1 MHTFIDNI
9 ITFSLR
15 NKFFIFFCTTIAVIA
30 GITSFIHT
38 PIDAF
43 PDVTNTKVTIITQW
57 PGRSAEEI
65 EKFITIPIE
74 IAMNPVQKKTD
85 IRSTTLFGLSVI
97 NVMFEDK
104 VDDFFARQQVY
115 NLLNDADLP
124 EGVTPEVQPL
134 YGPTGEIF
142 RYTLRSD
149 KRSVRE
155 LKTLQDWVIE
165 RKLRAVPGVADIVSF
180 GGEVKT
186 FEVSVNPNQLISYGV
201 TTLELYDAIAKSNIN
216 VGGDVITKSSQAY
229 VVRGIGLIN
238 DVKEIENIVV
248 KNINGTPILVKHLA
262 TVHESSLPRLGQVGR
277 MEEDDV
283 VQGIV
288 VMRKGENPGEVIAA
302 LKDKIKDIQQNALP
316 EDVRIVSFY
325 DRENLV
331 DLAVKTVTHNLA
343 EGILLVTFIVLIF
356 MADWRTTVIVS
367 IIIPLA
373 LLFAFICLRA
383 MGMSANLLS
392 MGAIDFGIIIDGAV
406 VTLVFYW
413 VSTSYISRLY
423 YSYLTE
429 KAYATAQKHWEKDE
443 TDDESYARIQQRYE
457 ETLPVATEILLNAD
471 SLETRQVLSRY
482 LDATQVRS
490 LYQEDIVHFK
500 HDTQMGAAL
509 YYPDNEGNFIV
520 IVLSGNQYGMDIQHR
535 IGWLLLGLILVSSVL
550 IYFVG
555 RLYATRMVDRI
566 DAAYQSEKAFISNA
580 SHELNNPL
588 TAIQG
593 ECEISLLKE
602 RSPEEYQA
610 ALRRIATETSR
621 IIQLIKHLLF
631 LSHGDKE
638 IQKSAME
645 TIFLADFLMQFS
657 SARISFSPDNFSY
670 MISANPY
677 LLKIAI
683 KNILSNA
690 CKYSDDKSVEM
701 RLRGSVL
708 TISDRGIG
716 IPPEEL
722 KRIFQPF
729 YRASNTREYAG
740 HGVGLSLS
748 LRILSTYG
756 AKVNIISDLGVG
768 TSVEI
773 DFG

>member
-1 MHTFIDNI
+1 MKTG
-9 ITFSLR
+9 
-15 NKFFIFFCTTIAVIA
+15 NKIAH
-30 GITSFIHT
+30 FY
-38 PIDAF
+38 
-43 PDVTNTKVTIITQW
+43 
-57 PGRSAEEI
+57 SA
-65 EKFITIPIE
+65 ITI
-74 IAMNPVQKKTD
+74 
-85 IRSTTLFGLSVI
+85 GVI
-97 NVMFEDK
+97 
-104 VDDFFARQQVY
+104 
-115 NLLNDADLP
+115 
-124 EGVTPEVQPL
+124 
-134 YGPTGEIF
+134 
-142 RYTLRSD
+142 
-149 KRSVRE
+149 
-155 LKTLQDWVIE
+155 
-165 RKLRAVPGVADIVSF
+165 
-180 GGEVKT
+180 
-186 FEVSVNPNQLISYGV
+186 
-201 TTLELYDAIAKSNIN
+201 
-216 VGGDVITKSSQAY
+216 
-229 VVRGIGLIN
+229 
-238 DVKEIENIVV
+238 
-248 KNINGTPILVKHLA
+248 
-262 TVHESSLPRLGQVGR
+262 
-277 MEEDDV
+277 
-283 VQGIV
+283 
-288 VMRKGENPGEVIAA
+288 
-302 LKDKIKDIQQNALP
+302 
-316 EDVRIVSFY
+316 
-325 DRENLV
+325 
-331 DLAVKTVTHNLA
+331 
-343 EGILLVTFIVLIF
+343 
-356 MADWRTTVIVS
+356 
-367 IIIPLA
+367 
-373 LLFAFICLRA
+373 
-383 MGMSANLLS
+383 
-392 MGAIDFGIIIDGAV
+392 AV

-443 TDDESYARIQQRYE
+443 LDEEDYARIQQHYE
-457 ETLPVATEILLNAD
+457 ETLPVAAEILLNAD
-471 SLETRQVLSRY
+471 SITEAHSVLSRY
-482 LDATQVRS
+482 LTDEKIAS
-490 LYQEDIVHFK
+490 LYAGNVVRFHEGK
-500 HDTQMGAAL
+500 ELGAAV

-520 IVLSGNQYGMDIQHR
+520 LVVSSNQYGGDIQHR

-670 MISANPY
+670 MIRANPY

-690 CKYSDDKSVEM
+690 CKYSDDKPVEM
-701 RLRGSVL
+701 RLRGSIL